1 MNQSIDMSGM
11 TAEEA
16 VQVMKVLGKISQIKT
31 EAEKRKSQALI
42 NELSS
47 VGGKQKLT
55 KATAPKKPG
64 RPKKHWKHK
73 KRVHRTYM
81 REYMNRKY
89 KALIAPRRK
98 QLAAEGSWYEYYLM
112 EWKKRGFK
120 VEVTKEE
127 WDQHVQPRIGDR
139 VPTLFRLNTAKPVAL
154 YNILVK
160 DSGTKETIFDGTDW
174 MLNQLG
180 VLTD

>member
-16 VQVMKVLGKISQIKT
+16 IQVMKVLGKISQIKT

-89 KALIAPRRK
+89 KALIAPKRK
-98 QLAAEGSWYEYYLM
+98 QLAAEGSWYEYYMM

-120 VEVTKEE
+120 VEVTMEE
-127 WDQHVQPRIGDR
+127 WEEHVQPRIGDK
-139 VPTLFRLNTAKPVAL
+139 VPTLFRLNTSKPVAL

>member
-1 MNQSIDMSGM
+1 
-11 TAEEA
+11 
-16 VQVMKVLGKISQIKT
+16 
-31 EAEKRKSQALI
+31 
-42 NELSS
+42 
-47 VGGKQKLT
+47 
-55 KATAPKKPG
+55 
-64 RPKKHWKHK
+64 
-73 KRVHRTYM
+73 M